1 MNVTE
6 ASQTLDL
13 IRALT
18 GQPSITG
25 EYFDV
30 ADTVQIAHWVTGR
43 CYAALHAGP
52 STGEVTAW
60 VEHAHPLVTP
70 EHLDEDGDPDD
81 DRDDLDEDD
90 VRDVEDVVPTL

>member
-6 ASQTLDL
+6 ANQTLDL
-13 IRALT
+13 LRALT

-25 EYFDV
+25 EYFD
-30 ADTVQIAHWVTGR
+30 ADDTVRIGQWLTAR
-43 CYAALHAGP
+43 AYSALHAGP
-52 STGEVTAW
+52 YPAEVEAW
-60 VEHAHPLVTP
+60 IRAAHPLVTP
-70 EHLDEDGDPDD
+70 EQTDEDRDPDD

>member
-6 ASQTLDL
+6 ANHTLDL

-18 GQPSITG
+18 GQHF
-25 EYFDV
+25 EMHEAV
-30 ADTVQIAHWVTGR
+30 NIACWLANRARSELG
-43 CYAALHAGP
+43 AGP
-52 STGEVTAW
+52 HPSEVQAW
-60 VEHAHPLVTP
+60 VMASHPIVTP
-70 EHLDEDGDPDD
+70 EPFHEDRDPDD

>member
-6 ASQTLDL
+6 ANQTLDL

-18 GQPSITG
+18 GQRSITG
-25 EYFDV
+25 EYFDLRE
-30 ADTVQIAHWVTGR
+30 TVEIAQWVTNR
-43 CYAALHAGP
+43 CALALHAGP
-52 STGEVTAW
+52 NLLEVQAW
-60 VEHAHPLVTP
+60 VMASHPMVTP
-70 EHLDEDGDPDD
+70 EFPDEDRDPDD